1 MQETDVFAAVRG
13 ARIVLADG
21 GPETDGVRAAITAHW
36 LAQLGWQVG
45 WLPDPAPF
53 SQTGPWQPAHE
64 AFPEVTLVTPAQ
76 LAQQRGTLVLDFT
89 PSAQHVKAH
98 VPGARWALRAQLAQ
112 LLPSLLAA
120 GDVERIVATC
130 GSSALARFA
139 AADLTRLTRLPVA
152 VLAGGNT
159 AWVAEGQP
167 VETGDAGLAS
177 PRIDRY
183 RRPYEGTD
191 APREAMQ
198 AYLDWEYGL
207 VEQLGRDGTHGFQV
221 LAAA

>member
-1 MQETDVFAAVRG
+1 MGRANDVGQAKQ
-13 ARIVLADG
+13 RIG
-21 GPETDGVRAAITAHW
+21 GRRLIGE
-36 LAQLGWQVG
+36 
-45 WLPDPAPF
+45 
-53 SQTGPWQPAHE
+53 
-64 AFPEVTLVTPAQ
+64 
-76 LAQQRGTLVLDFT
+76 
-89 PSAQHVKAH
+89 HVE
-98 VPGARWALRAQLAQ
+98 P
-112 LLPSLLAA
+112 
-120 GDVERIVATC
+120 
-130 GSSALARFA
+130 A

-198 AYLDWEYGL
+198 AYLDGEYGL